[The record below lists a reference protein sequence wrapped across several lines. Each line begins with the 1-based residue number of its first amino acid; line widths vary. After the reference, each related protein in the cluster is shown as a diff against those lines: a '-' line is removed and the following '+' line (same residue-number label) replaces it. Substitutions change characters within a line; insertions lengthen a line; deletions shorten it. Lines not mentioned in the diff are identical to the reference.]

1 MKRFFFSFI
10 SFLVL
15 CVSCTD
21 NDNTG
26 DLYGQWQLTTVKDNG
41 IILSTPAN
49 LSLSFQGDIVFA
61 RVSDHQDYRYRNV
74 PGVFYENNDSLI
86 LSFYID
92 DESSRSIITRMF
104 LMEDEPADL
113 RFALKKSSGKIML
126 TKGNRCWQL
135 RNY

>member
-1 MKRFFFSFI
+1 MKRFFFSLI

-21 NDNTG
+21 NDDTG

-74 PGVFYENNDSLI
+74 PGVFSEKNDSLI

>member
-26 DLYGQWQLTTVKDNG
+26 DLYGQWQLTAIKDNG
-41 IILSTPAN
+41 NILSTPDN

-92 DESSRSIITRMF
+92 DESSRSVITRMF
-104 LMEDEPADL
+104 LMEDEPTDL
-113 RFALKKSSGKIML
+113 RFALKKTSDKLLLS
-126 TKGNRCWQL
+126 KGSRCWQL
-135 RNY
+135 RSY